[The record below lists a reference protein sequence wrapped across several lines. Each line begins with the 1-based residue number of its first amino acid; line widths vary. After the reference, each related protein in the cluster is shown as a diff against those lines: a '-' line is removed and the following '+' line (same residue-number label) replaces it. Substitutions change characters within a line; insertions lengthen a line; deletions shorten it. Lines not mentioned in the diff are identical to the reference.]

1 MNIEDI
7 KKEVLNR
14 IKETYRTIP
23 AEKII
28 KWIDEV
34 PAYHFE
40 PLILDEDIEE
50 IDNASICNRKISEI
64 IDFLS
69 QYKEDY
75 ILEERW
81 PDYEDNIFVIVKRR
95 SETLDEIV
103 KRICDIVG
111 GDCSFFL
118 AKEEQIADIDKAIRK
133 LEDKKSKLREL

>member
-1 MNIEDI
+1 MNIDDI
-7 KKEVLNR
+7 KREVLNR
-14 IKETYRTIP
+14 IKEKYGTIP
-23 AEKII
+23 EEKII
-28 KWIDEV
+28 KWIDNV

-40 PLILDEDIEE
+40 PRILDEDIEE
-50 IDNASICNRKISEI
+50 IDNGNICNRKISEI

-95 SETLDEIV
+95 PETLDEIV
-103 KRICDIVG
+103 KRICDIVS

>member
-14 IKETYRTIP
+14 IKETYRTIS

-28 KWIDEV
+28 KWIDNV

-40 PLILDEDIEE
+40 PRILDEDIEE
-50 IDNASICNRKISEI
+50 IDNGNICNRKISEI

-95 SETLDEIV
+95 PETLDEIV

-111 GDCSFFL
+111 GECSFFL

>member
-28 KWIDEV
+28 KWIDDV

-40 PLILDEDIEE
+40 PRILDEDIEE

-69 QYKEDY
+69 KYKEDY

-95 SETLDEIV
+95 PETLDEIV